1 MRRRIDL
8 FGVITVLVVVGLIA
22 TIAVQVTAT

>member
-8 FGVITVLVVVGLIA
+8 FGVVTVLVVVGLIG
-22 TIAVQVTAT
+22 TIALQVTGT

>member
-8 FGVITVLVVVGLIA
+8 FGVVTILVVVGMIA
-22 TIAVQVTAT
+22 TIALQVTAT